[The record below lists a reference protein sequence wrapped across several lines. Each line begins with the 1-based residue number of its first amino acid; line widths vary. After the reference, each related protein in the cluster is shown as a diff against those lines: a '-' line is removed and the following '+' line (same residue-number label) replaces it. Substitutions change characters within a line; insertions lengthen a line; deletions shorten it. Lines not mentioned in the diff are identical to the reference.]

1 MPWKD
6 SNPEMV
12 LEEIEPIDEPLPASK
27 KIEWGVA
34 GYAVLGVGILVL
46 SGVILYLF
54 LGQSMSED
62 SEQIRVLSERM
73 AAIENRLGVL
83 ETSSQADDAMAKRT
97 QRVALFMNRF
107 ENLEATM
114 ARRMSDLSQRVE
126 ALESGGRSK
135 RTAPPPVAS
144 TPPPAAAS
152 PPASKTAGVTAK
164 AHVVAKGDTLYS
176 ISRKYGLSVDELL
189 KLNGMSKGAVIYPG
203 QSLRV
208 AGAK

>member
-12 LEEIEPIDEPLPASK
+12 LEEIEPIDEPPPATRR
-27 KIEWGVA
+27 IEWGVA

-62 SEQIRVLSERM
+62 SEQIRVLSERL
-73 AAIENRLGVL
+73 AAIENRLGAL
-83 ETSSQADDAMAKRT
+83 ETSSQADDAMAQRT

-107 ENLEATM
+107 ENLEATT
-114 ARRMSDLSQRVE
+114 ARRMSDLTQRVQ
-126 ALESGGRSK
+126 ALESGGRQK
-135 RTAPPPVAS
+135 PAAPPVAAAA
-144 TPPPAAAS
+144 PPPAAPKAS
-152 PPASKTAGVTAK
+152 GATATT
-164 AHVVAKGDTLYS
+164 HVVVKGDTLYS

-189 KLNGMSKGAVIYPG
+189 KFNKLSKGATIYPG

-208 AGAK
+208 AASQ